1 MEAYRASK
9 TLVRAVNH
17 DGWVCLDCSRRL
29 RTTNSR
35 PSNEAIS
42 RAFRTKTHAKRAHY
56 GTQRP
61 FSTFRATHESV
72 RRAPKLPETPARTR
86 FAPSPTGY
94 LHIGGLRTALF
105 SYLLA
110 KRTGGQFLL
119 RIEDTDQKRL
129 VPDAEKRLYEDLQWA
144 GLQWDEGPQVG
155 GPHGPYKQSERREI
169 YQKHAHELLE
179 GGAAYRCFCAPQQAG
194 QAQTAYVTSR
204 CYQDCALLPPEQSLD
219 RAEDKRESFT
229 VRLKLPTDRKKR
241 EYRDLVYG
249 KIIPLRRSAAA
260 GMSED
265 PDSAV
270 DAADTILVKSD
281 GTPTY
286 HFANVVDDHLMNI
299 THVIR
304 GTEWMAS
311 TPLHYDLY
319 RAFGWSPPE
328 FAHVGLL
335 VDENK
340 AKLSKRNADLGMDV
354 CSMREENGVL
364 PESVINYLALL
375 GWSNPLPN
383 DLYTMDGLIKNFDL
397 KFTKGNTMART
408 EKLWYLQKQHVA
420 RLCDEVRLTGKKE
433 SLALVAAQ
441 MSWVI
446 LARWPA
452 ILQSERFKTG
462 LDLLYF
468 CVDVLLA
475 DSKSYQN
482 PKQYVERNRYLT
494 EFDPSQ
500 VLPTPKHYHSSA
512 LGLDIELHLEAVQT
526 IVKDLLGSDLQRP
539 TADQRDR
546 VVNDE
551 RVISL
556 WFDDISARIHDGIQH
571 PVLKTMMTDALAQP
585 PTTQKGES
593 TSTEEVL
600 GNEAVPGS
608 IAAAE
613 GSPALSIDENQAT
626 IHLQKART
634 AAVMRYL
641 RGKLSYGLPGP
652 SIGVVM
658 ALLGYQECCR
668 RLGVEAKD
676 GKGW

>member
-9 TLVRAVNH
+9 TIARAVNR

-29 RTTNSR
+29 RTTNNSR

-42 RAFRTKTHAKRAHY
+42 RSFRTSAHAKWAHH

-61 FSTFRATHESV
+61 FSTFKPALDSV

-179 GGAAYRCFCAPQQAG
+179 GGAAYRCFCTPQKSG
-194 QAQTAYVTSR
+194 QAQIAYVTSG

-219 RAEDKRESFT
+219 RAEEKRESFT
-229 VRLKLPTDRKKR
+229 VRLKLPADRKKR

-249 KIIPLRRSAAA
+249 KIIPHGKIIPLRRSTATGA
-260 GMSED
+260 SED

-270 DAADTILVKSD
+270 DAADTILLKSD

-340 AKLSKRNADLGMDV
+340 AKLSKRNTDLAMDV

-364 PESVINYLALL
+364 PESLINYLALL

-420 RLCDEVRLTGKKE
+420 RLCDEVRQTGKKE
-433 SLALVAAQ
+433 SLAPVAAQ

-482 PKQYVERNRYLT
+482 PKQYVERNRYLI

-500 VLPTPKHYHSSA
+500 VPR
-512 LGLDIELHLEAVQT
+512 LDLDERSETVQT
-526 IVKDLLGSDLQRP
+526 IVKDFLVSDFQRP
-539 TADQRDR
+539 TAHQRDTA
-546 VVNDE
+546 VSDE
-551 RVISL
+551 RDISL

-571 PVLKTMMTDALAQP
+571 QVLETTMTDALAQQMTAREGRSP
-585 PTTQKGES
+585 FTN
-593 TSTEEVL
+593 EVL
-600 GNEAVPGS
+600 GS
-608 IAAAE
+608 IATVKD
-613 GSPALSIDENQAT
+613 SPALSIDENQAT
-626 IHLQKART
+626 SNLQKVWT

-641 RGKLSYGLPGP
+641 RGNLSYGLPGP
-652 SIGVVM
+652 SIGTVM
-658 ALLGYQECCR
+658 ALLGYKECCR
-668 RLGVEAKD
+668 RLGVKADD

>member
-9 TLVRAVNH
+9 TIARAVNR

-29 RTTNSR
+29 RTTNNSR

-42 RAFRTKTHAKRAHY
+42 RSFRTSAHAKWAYH

-61 FSTFRATHESV
+61 FSTFKSALDSV

-155 GPHGPYKQSERREI
+155 GPHGPHKQSERREI

-179 GGAAYRCFCAPQQAG
+179 GGAAYRCFCTPQKSG
-194 QAQTAYVTSR
+194 QAQIAYVTSG

-219 RAEDKRESFT
+219 RAEEKRESFT
-229 VRLKLPTDRKKR
+229 VRLKLPADRKKR

-249 KIIPLRRSAAA
+249 KIIPLRRSTATGA
-260 GMSED
+260 SED

-270 DAADTILVKSD
+270 DAADTILLKSD

-340 AKLSKRNADLGMDV
+340 AKLSKRNTDLAMDV

-364 PESVINYLALL
+364 PESLINYLALL

-420 RLCDEVRLTGKKE
+420 RLCDEVRQTGKKE
-433 SLALVAAQ
+433 SLAPVAAQ

-482 PKQYVERNRYLT
+482 PKQYVERNRYLI

-500 VLPTPKHYHSSA
+500 VPR
-512 LGLDIELHLEAVQT
+512 LGLDERSETVQT
-526 IVKDLLGSDLQRP
+526 IVKDLLVSDFQRP
-539 TADQRDR
+539 TAHQRDTA
-546 VVNDE
+546 VSDE
-551 RVISL
+551 RDISL

-571 PVLKTMMTDALAQP
+571 QVLETTMTDALAQQM
-585 PTTQKGES
+585 TTREGRS
-593 TSTEEVL
+593 PFTNEVL
-600 GNEAVPGS
+600 GS
-608 IAAAE
+608 IATVKD
-613 GSPALSIDENQAT
+613 SPALSIDENQAT
-626 IHLQKART
+626 PNLQKVWT

-641 RGKLSYGLPGP
+641 RGNLSYGLPGP
-652 SIGVVM
+652 SIGTVM
-658 ALLGYQECCR
+658 ALLGYKECCR
-668 RLGVEAKD
+668 RLGVKAED

>member
-9 TLVRAVNH
+9 TIARAVNR

-29 RTTNSR
+29 RTTNNSR

-42 RAFRTKTHAKRAHY
+42 RSFRTSAHAKWAYH

-61 FSTFRATHESV
+61 FSTFKSALDSV

-179 GGAAYRCFCAPQQAG
+179 GGAAYRCFCTPQKSG
-194 QAQTAYVTSR
+194 QAQIAYVTSG

-219 RAEDKRESFT
+219 RAEEKRESFT
-229 VRLKLPTDRKKR
+229 VRLKLPADRKKR

-249 KIIPLRRSAAA
+249 KIIPLRRSTATGA
-260 GMSED
+260 SED

-270 DAADTILVKSD
+270 DAADTILLKSD

-340 AKLSKRNADLGMDV
+340 AKLSKRNTDLAMDV

-364 PESVINYLALL
+364 PESLINYLALL

-420 RLCDEVRLTGKKE
+420 RLCDEVRQTGKKE
-433 SLALVAAQ
+433 SLAPVAAQ

-482 PKQYVERNRYLT
+482 PKQYVERNRYLI

-500 VLPTPKHYHSSA
+500 VPR
-512 LGLDIELHLEAVQT
+512 LGLDERSETVQT
-526 IVKDLLGSDLQRP
+526 IVKDLLVSDFQRP
-539 TADQRDR
+539 TAHQRDTA
-546 VVNDE
+546 VSDE
-551 RVISL
+551 RDISL

-571 PVLKTMMTDALAQP
+571 QVLETTMTDALAQQM
-585 PTTQKGES
+585 TTREGRS
-593 TSTEEVL
+593 PFTNEVL
-600 GNEAVPGS
+600 GS
-608 IAAAE
+608 IATVKD
-613 GSPALSIDENQAT
+613 SPALSIDENQAT
-626 IHLQKART
+626 PNLQKVWT

-641 RGKLSYGLPGP
+641 RGNLSYGLPGP
-652 SIGVVM
+652 SIGTVM
-658 ALLGYQECCR
+658 ALLGYKECCR
-668 RLGVEAKD
+668 RLGVKAED

>member
-9 TLVRAVNH
+9 TIARAVNRG
-17 DGWVCLDCSRRL
+17 GWVCLDCSRRL
-29 RTTNSR
+29 RPTNNSR

-42 RAFRTKTHAKRAHY
+42 RSFRTSAHAKWAHH

-61 FSTFRATHESV
+61 FSTFKSALDSV

-155 GPHGPYKQSERREI
+155 GPHGPYRQSERREI

-179 GGAAYRCFCAPQQAG
+179 GGAAYRCFCTPQKSG
-194 QAQTAYVTSR
+194 QPQIAYVTSG

-219 RAEDKRESFT
+219 RAEEKRESFT
-229 VRLKLPTDRKKR
+229 VRLKLPADRKKR

-249 KIIPLRRSAAA
+249 KIIPLRRSTATGA
-260 GMSED
+260 SED

-270 DAADTILVKSD
+270 DAADTILLKSD

-340 AKLSKRNADLGMDV
+340 AKLSKRNADLAMDV

-364 PESVINYLALL
+364 PESLINYLALL

-383 DLYTMDGLIKNFDL
+383 DLYTMDGLIKKFDL

-420 RLCDEVRLTGKKE
+420 RLCDEVRQTGKKE
-433 SLALVAAQ
+433 SLAPVAAQ

-482 PKQYVERNRYLT
+482 PKQYVERNRYLI

-500 VLPTPKHYHSSA
+500 VPR
-512 LGLDIELHLEAVQT
+512 LDLDERSETVQT
-526 IVKDLLGSDLQRP
+526 IVKDLLVSDFQRP
-539 TADQRDR
+539 TAHQRDTA
-546 VVNDE
+546 VSDE
-551 RVISL
+551 RDISL

-571 PVLKTMMTDALAQP
+571 QVLETTMTDALAQRMTAREGRSP
-585 PTTQKGES
+585 FTN
-593 TSTEEVL
+593 EVL
-600 GNEAVPGS
+600 GSTATVKD
-608 IAAAE
+608 
-613 GSPALSIDENQAT
+613 SPTLSIDENQAT
-626 IHLQKART
+626 SNLQKVWT

-641 RGKLSYGLPGP
+641 RGNLSYGLPGP
-652 SIGVVM
+652 SIGTVM
-658 ALLGYQECCR
+658 ALLGYKECCR
-668 RLGVEAKD
+668 RLGVKAED

>member
-9 TLVRAVNH
+9 TLARAVNR

-29 RTTNSR
+29 RTTNNSR

-42 RAFRTKTHAKRAHY
+42 RSFRTSAHAKWAHHS
-56 GTQRP
+56 TQRP
-61 FSTFRATHESV
+61 FSTFKSALDSV
-72 RRAPKLPETPARTR
+72 RRASKLPETPARTR

-179 GGAAYRCFCAPQQAG
+179 GGAAYRCFCTPQKSG
-194 QAQTAYVTSR
+194 QAQIAYVTSG

-219 RAEDKRESFT
+219 RAEEKRESFT
-229 VRLKLPTDRKKR
+229 VRLKLPADRMKR

-249 KIIPLRRSAAA
+249 KIVPLRRSTATGA
-260 GMSED
+260 SED

-270 DAADTILVKSD
+270 DAANTILLKSD

-340 AKLSKRNADLGMDV
+340 AKLSKRNTDLAMDV

-364 PESVINYLALL
+364 PESLINYLALL

-420 RLCDEVRLTGKKE
+420 RLCDEVRQTGKKE
-433 SLALVAAQ
+433 SLAPVAAQ

-475 DSKSYQN
+475 DNKSYQN
-482 PKQYVERNRYLT
+482 PKQYVERNRYLI

-500 VLPTPKHYHSSA
+500 VPR
-512 LGLDIELHLEAVQT
+512 LDLDERSETVQT
-526 IVKDLLGSDLQRP
+526 IVKDLLVSDFQRP
-539 TADQRDR
+539 TAHQRDI
-546 VVNDE
+546 VVSDE
-551 RVISL
+551 RDISL

-571 PVLKTMMTDALAQP
+571 QVLETTMTDALAQQMTAREGRSP
-585 PTTQKGES
+585 FTN
-593 TSTEEVL
+593 EVL
-600 GNEAVPGS
+600 GS
-608 IAAAE
+608 IATVKD
-613 GSPALSIDENQAT
+613 SPALSIDENQAT
-626 IHLQKART
+626 SNLQKVWT

-641 RGKLSYGLPGP
+641 RGNLSYGLPGP
-652 SIGVVM
+652 SIGTVM
-658 ALLGYQECCR
+658 ALLGYKECCR
-668 RLGVEAKD
+668 RLGVKAED

>member
-1 MEAYRASK
+1 
-9 TLVRAVNH
+9 
-17 DGWVCLDCSRRL
+17 
-29 RTTNSR
+29 
-35 PSNEAIS
+35 
-42 RAFRTKTHAKRAHY
+42 
-56 GTQRP
+56 
-61 FSTFRATHESV
+61 
-72 RRAPKLPETPARTR
+72 
-86 FAPSPTGY
+86 
-94 LHIGGLRTALF
+94 
-105 SYLLA
+105 
-110 KRTGGQFLL
+110 
-119 RIEDTDQKRL
+119 
-129 VPDAEKRLYEDLQWA
+129 
-144 GLQWDEGPQVG
+144 
-155 GPHGPYKQSERREI
+155 
-169 YQKHAHELLE
+169 
-179 GGAAYRCFCAPQQAG
+179 
-194 QAQTAYVTSR
+194 
-204 CYQDCALLPPEQSLD
+204 LLPPEQSLD
-219 RAEDKRESFT
+219 RAEEKRESFT
-229 VRLKLPTDRKKR
+229 VRLKLPADRKKR

-249 KIIPLRRSAAA
+249 KIIPLRRSTATGA
-260 GMSED
+260 SED

-270 DAADTILVKSD
+270 DAADTILLKSD

-340 AKLSKRNADLGMDV
+340 AKLSKRNTDLAMDV

-364 PESVINYLALL
+364 PESLINYLALL

-420 RLCDEVRLTGKKE
+420 RLCDEVRQTGKKE
-433 SLALVAAQ
+433 SLAPVAAQ

-482 PKQYVERNRYLT
+482 PKQYVERNRYLI

-500 VLPTPKHYHSSA
+500 VPR
-512 LGLDIELHLEAVQT
+512 LGLDERSETVQT
-526 IVKDLLGSDLQRP
+526 IVKDLLVSDFQRP
-539 TADQRDR
+539 TAHQRDTA
-546 VVNDE
+546 VSDE
-551 RVISL
+551 RDISL

-571 PVLKTMMTDALAQP
+571 QVLETTMTDALAQQM
-585 PTTQKGES
+585 TTREGRS
-593 TSTEEVL
+593 PFTNEVL
-600 GNEAVPGS
+600 GS
-608 IAAAE
+608 IATVKD
-613 GSPALSIDENQAT
+613 SPALSIDENQAT
-626 IHLQKART
+626 PNLQKVWT

-641 RGKLSYGLPGP
+641 RGNLSYGLPGP
-652 SIGVVM
+652 SIGTVM
-658 ALLGYQECCR
+658 ALLGYKECCR
-668 RLGVEAKD
+668 RLGVKAED

>member
-9 TLVRAVNH
+9 TIARAVNR

-29 RTTNSR
+29 RTTNNSR

-42 RAFRTKTHAKRAHY
+42 RSFRTSAHAKWAYH

-61 FSTFRATHESV
+61 FSTFKSALDSV
-72 RRAPKLPETPARTR
+72 RRAPKLPETPRTR

-179 GGAAYRCFCAPQQAG
+179 GGAAYRCFCTPQKSG
-194 QAQTAYVTSR
+194 QAQIAYVTSG

-219 RAEDKRESFT
+219 RAEEKRESFT
-229 VRLKLPTDRKKR
+229 VRLKLPADRKKR

-249 KIIPLRRSAAA
+249 KIIPLRRSTATGA
-260 GMSED
+260 SED

-270 DAADTILVKSD
+270 DAADTILLKSD

-340 AKLSKRNADLGMDV
+340 AKLSKRNTDLAMDV

-364 PESVINYLALL
+364 PESLINYLALL

-420 RLCDEVRLTGKKE
+420 RLCDEVRQTGKKE
-433 SLALVAAQ
+433 SLAPVAAQ

-482 PKQYVERNRYLT
+482 PKQYVERNRYLI

-500 VLPTPKHYHSSA
+500 VPR
-512 LGLDIELHLEAVQT
+512 LGLDERSETVQT
-526 IVKDLLGSDLQRP
+526 IVKDLLVSDFQRP
-539 TADQRDR
+539 TAHQRDTA
-546 VVNDE
+546 VSDE
-551 RVISL
+551 RDISL

-571 PVLKTMMTDALAQP
+571 QVLETTMTDALAQQM
-585 PTTQKGES
+585 TTREGRS
-593 TSTEEVL
+593 PFTNEVL
-600 GNEAVPGS
+600 GS
-608 IAAAE
+608 IATVKD
-613 GSPALSIDENQAT
+613 SPALSIDENQAT
-626 IHLQKART
+626 PNLQKVWT

-641 RGKLSYGLPGP
+641 RGNLSYGLPGP
-652 SIGVVM
+652 SIGTVM
-658 ALLGYQECCR
+658 ALLGYKECCR
-668 RLGVEAKD
+668 RLGVKAED

>member
-9 TLVRAVNH
+9 TIARAVNR

-29 RTTNSR
+29 RTTNNSR

-42 RAFRTKTHAKRAHY
+42 RSFRTSAHAKWAHH

-61 FSTFRATHESV
+61 FSTFKSALDSV

-179 GGAAYRCFCAPQQAG
+179 GGAAYRCFCTPQKSG
-194 QAQTAYVTSR
+194 QAQIAYVTSG

-219 RAEDKRESFT
+219 RAEEKRESFT
-229 VRLKLPTDRKKR
+229 VRLKLPADRKKR

-249 KIIPLRRSAAA
+249 KIIPLRRSTATGA
-260 GMSED
+260 SED

-270 DAADTILVKSD
+270 DAADTILLKSD

-340 AKLSKRNADLGMDV
+340 AKLSKRNTDLAMDV

-364 PESVINYLALL
+364 PESLINYLALL

-383 DLYTMDGLIKNFDL
+383 DLYTMDGLIKKFDL

-420 RLCDEVRLTGKKE
+420 RLCDEVRQTGKKE
-433 SLALVAAQ
+433 SLAPVAAQ

-482 PKQYVERNRYLT
+482 PKQYVERNRYLI

-500 VLPTPKHYHSSA
+500 VPR
-512 LGLDIELHLEAVQT
+512 LDLDERSETVQT
-526 IVKDLLGSDLQRP
+526 IVKDLLVSDFQRP
-539 TADQRDR
+539 TAHQRDTA
-546 VVNDE
+546 VSDE
-551 RVISL
+551 RDISL

-571 PVLKTMMTDALAQP
+571 QVLETTMTDALAQQMTAREGRSP
-585 PTTQKGES
+585 FTN
-593 TSTEEVL
+593 EVL
-600 GNEAVPGS
+600 GS
-608 IAAAE
+608 IATVK
-613 GSPALSIDENQAT
+613 GSPALSVDENQAT
-626 IHLQKART
+626 SNLQKVWT

-641 RGKLSYGLPGP
+641 RGNLSYGLPGP
-652 SIGVVM
+652 SIGTVM
-658 ALLGYQECCR
+658 ALLGYKECCR
-668 RLGVEAKD
+668 RLGVKAED

>member
-9 TLVRAVNH
+9 TLARAVIH

-29 RTTNSR
+29 RT
-35 PSNEAIS
+35 SNRRLSTEEIPW
-42 RAFRTKTHAKRAHY
+42 AFRTRTHAKWAHN

-61 FSTFRATHESV
+61 FSTFKANRESV

-119 RIEDTDQKRL
+119 RIEDTDQTRL
-129 VPDAEKRLYEDLQWA
+129 VPDAEKRLYEDLHWA

-169 YQKHAHELLE
+169 YQKHAHDLLE
-179 GGAAYRCFCAPQQAG
+179 GGAAYRCFCAPQQGG
-194 QAQTAYVTSR
+194 QAQTAYVTSG
-204 CYQDCALLPPEQSLD
+204 CYQNCALSPLDQSLD

-229 VRLKLPTDRKKR
+229 VRFKLPMDRKKR

-249 KIIPLRRSAAA
+249 KIKPLKRSAAA
-260 GMSED
+260 GTSEES
-265 PDSAV
+265 DSAI

-319 RAFGWSPPE
+319 HAFGWSPPE

-340 AKLSKRNADLGMDV
+340 AKLSKRSADLAMDV

-364 PESVINYLALL
+364 PESLINYLALL

-383 DLYTMDGLIKNFDL
+383 DVYTMDGLIKNFDL

-420 RLCDEVRLTGKKE
+420 RLCDEVRRTGRKE
-433 SLALVAAQ
+433 SLAPVAAQ

-446 LARWPA
+446 LARWPT

-468 CVDVLLA
+468 CVDILLA

-482 PKQYVERNRYLT
+482 PKQYVERNWYIIR
-494 EFDPSQ
+494 FDESQ
-500 VLPTPKHYHSSA
+500 VPMPKQTA
-512 LGLDIELHLEAVQT
+512 LDLDTEGNSEIMQMMVRN
-526 IVKDLLGSDLQRP
+526 LLASDFQRP
-539 TADQRDR
+539 AAHQRDI
-546 VVNDE
+546 VADGE
-551 RVISL
+551 RDISL
-556 WFDDISARIHDGIQH
+556 WFDDISRTIHDGIQH
-571 PVLKTMMTDALAQP
+571 EVLKTMTTGVSAQP
-585 PTTQKGES
+585 LSALKGDS
-593 TSTEEVL
+593 TSTGEGPGKEEL
-600 GNEAVPGS
+600 LFPDS
-608 IAAAE
+608 TAE
-613 GSPALSIDENQAT
+613 DLPSQSSDENHAAPHQ
-626 IHLQKART
+626 QKRQT
-634 AAVMRYL
+634 KAVMRYL
-641 RGKLSYGLPGP
+641 RLKLSYGLPGP

-658 ALLGYQECCR
+658 ALLGYKECCM